1 MTPLDRIKKSHVA
14 IMRHKKFCA
23 YSGLLACGSV
33 EIDPSVPTACTD
45 GWNVKYGPDFVKS
58 LTDPELRLLVLHEA
72 THKAYRHLVVW
83 KELHEENPRL
93 ANIAADHF
101 VNLALVETDAGE
113 GFIKMPEKGIQPEP
127 CFHGMSVKQIYDALK
142 QEDDGDGGDGGDGG
156 DEGGDEGS
164 GVDSHDWKGAASG
177 DPKEA
182 EKHGE
187 EIQRAMRQGEIL
199 RKKLQ
204 GKGSGSANGVF
215 GELLTPKVDWRKVL
229 RDFVTELCSG
239 RDEAS
244 WRKPNRR
251 YLVDDIYMPSMQGVT
266 MQDLLI
272 GFDTSGSCFGGAEM
286 TRFVTE
292 IATIIEQVKPAKVH
306 VAYVDTH
313 VAGFQTFED
322 GQFAVQNLKPKGGG
336 GTHLPVLFDYC
347 AKNHINPTACVFFT
361 DGYTDWGCA
370 PSFPILWAVS
380 TNIKAPYGTTI
391 RIEV

>member
-1 MTPLDRIKKSHVA
+1 MLFRS
-14 IMRHKKFCA
+14 
-23 YSGLLACGSV
+23 
-33 EIDPSVPTACTD
+33 D
-45 GWNVKYGPDFVKS
+45 G
-58 LTDPELRLLVLHEA
+58 
-72 THKAYRHLVVW
+72 
-83 KELHEENPRL
+83 
-93 ANIAADHF
+93 
-101 VNLALVETDAGE
+101 
-113 GFIKMPEKGIQPEP
+113 
-127 CFHGMSVKQIYDALK
+127 
-142 QEDDGDGGDGGDGG
+142 
-156 DEGGDEGS
+156 